1 MALIIDYMTYQL
13 NNEMVADTFRE
24 KVLETIKSLTTFPL
38 RFAVIKDDIR
48 KVSVKNFNIFY
59 SVDELLK
66 TVNILHV
73 LYQGRD
79 ITQISNW

>member
-38 RFAVIKDDIR
+38 IFAVIKDDIR

>member
-48 KVSVKNFNIFY
+48 KVSVKKFNIFY

-66 TVNILHV
+66 TVNILHI

>member
-48 KVSVKNFNIFY
+48 KVSVKKFNIFY

>member
-13 NNEMVADTFRE
+13 NNEMVADAFRE
-24 KVLETIKSLTTFPL
+24 KVLETIKSLTAFPL
-38 RFAVIKDDIR
+38 RFAVVIDDIR
-48 KVSVKNFNIFY
+48 KKFNIFY

>member
-1 MALIIDYMTYQL
+1 MALIIDYMIYQL

-48 KVSVKNFNIFY
+48 KVSVKKFNIFY